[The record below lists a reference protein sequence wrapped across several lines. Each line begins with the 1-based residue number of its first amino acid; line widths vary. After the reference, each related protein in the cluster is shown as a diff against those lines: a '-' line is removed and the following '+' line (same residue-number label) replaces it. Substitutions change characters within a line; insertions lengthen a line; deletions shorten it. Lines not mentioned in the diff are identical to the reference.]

1 MLYKIGVLKNLAIYT
16 AKFMRTVAS
25 GITENIPFYQAAHL
39 VMFCRIDCK
48 SVFKVLSI
56 SAEMHFYF
64 ISAVLHQ

>member
-1 MLYKIGVLKNLAIYT
+1 
-16 AKFMRTVAS
+16 MRTVAS